1 MYVPHESSSETCIRR
16 KDHNECPTAYT
27 KTLAV
32 ISLSGKY
39 TTPNSFLMFYLKH
52 PKCWEKNWVG
62 AFIMGHTSNN
72 FFVDLI

>member
-39 TTPNSFLMFYLKH
+39 TTPNSFLMF
-52 PKCWEKNWVG
+52 
-62 AFIMGHTSNN
+62 
-72 FFVDLI
+72 